1 MFITHWSISDIDDD
15 PCITLKTTSVPHEIS
30 KSINLVSVLKN
41 TLVSQVTSQAYKQL
55 QCTVDRYVE
64 TDHGKQRNINNI
76 CIVQHQ

>member
-41 TLVSQVTSQAYKQL
+41 TLVSQVTKSGIQAITMYS
-55 QCTVDRYVE
+55 
-64 TDHGKQRNINNI
+64 
-76 CIVQHQ
+76 